1 MKFNF
6 LGDDQTLGSLLAN
19 AGLAI
24 GTILLL
30 GVTYFYVYLPN
41 VTNHGE
47 QIVVPDLTGKNIT
60 TIDSILTPLGLRFE
74 VGDSSYSAEHPPLT
88 VLQQFPKPG
97 HRVKEQRKIF
107 ISINRS
113 SPPTLPVPNLLE
125 SGSGSL
131 ANAEAV
137 LRSNELKRGRIIYQ
151 HSPFRDLIIEMRMKG
166 RVIEPG
172 TRIPKGSVIDLVVG
186 DGGSPK
192 DFKVGTFIGMPYKNA
207 LLRLE
212 SLGLHLGSVQIPEDI
227 DTTGMT
233 IFVIR
238 QSPVAGDSVSI
249 GDPVDLW
256 IGPKG
261 YEFKEEE
268 DEDVRNLP

>member
-1 MKFNF
+1 MKLKF
-6 LGDDQTLGSLLAN
+6 LLTEYTLRSVLAN
-19 AGLAI
+19 VGLAI
-24 GTILLL
+24 GTILLF
-30 GVTYFYVYLPN
+30 GVAYFYIYLPN

-47 QIVVPDLTGKNIT
+47 QIVVPDLTGKNVAA
-60 TIDSILTPLGLRFE
+60 IDSMLAPLQLRFE
-74 VGDSSYSAEHPPLT
+74 VGDSSYSADHPPLT

-97 HRVKEQRKIF
+97 HTVKEHRKIYV
-107 ISINRS
+107 SINRR

-166 RVIEPG
+166 RTIEPG

-186 DGGSPK
+186 DGGGPK
-192 DFKVGTFIGMPYKNA
+192 DFLMGNFVGLPYQNV
-207 LLRLE
+207 LLRLGNL
-212 SLGLHLGSVQIPEDI
+212 SLHLGSVQIPEDV
-227 DTTGMT
+227 DTTG
-233 IFVIR
+233 IVSYVIK
-238 QSPVAGDSVSI
+238 QFPAAGDSVSI

-261 YEFKEEE
+261 YEYKEDGNE
-268 DEDVRNLP
+268 DGRNLR